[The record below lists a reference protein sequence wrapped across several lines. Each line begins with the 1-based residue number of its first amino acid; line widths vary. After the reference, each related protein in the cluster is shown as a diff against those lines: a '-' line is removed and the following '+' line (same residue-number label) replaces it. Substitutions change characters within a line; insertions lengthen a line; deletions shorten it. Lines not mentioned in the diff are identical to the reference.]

1 MILLS
6 GQYKRVNKMN
16 PTTNSVTVRLSS
28 YKVDS
33 MEKSYDFNVWSDVT
47 PKQLRQFSLIISKL
61 VMLHN
66 WENIPCTQD
75 NLRKAQV

>member
-1 MILLS
+1 MVLVT
-6 GQYKRVNKMN
+6 YHRKENKMN
-16 PTTNSVTVRLSS
+16 PTTNSVTVRLRS

>member
-1 MILLS
+1 MVLVT
-6 GQYKRVNKMN
+6 YHRKENKMN
-16 PTTNSVTVRLSS
+16 PTTNSVTVRLRS

-33 MEKSYDFNVWSDVT
+33 MKKSYDFNVWSDVT

>member
-1 MILLS
+1 
-6 GQYKRVNKMN
+6 MN

-47 PKQLRQFSLIISKL
+47 PKQLRHFSLIISKL

>member
-1 MILLS
+1 MVLVT
-6 GQYKRVNKMN
+6 YHRKKNKMN

-47 PKQLRQFSLIISKL
+47 QKQLRQFSLIISKL